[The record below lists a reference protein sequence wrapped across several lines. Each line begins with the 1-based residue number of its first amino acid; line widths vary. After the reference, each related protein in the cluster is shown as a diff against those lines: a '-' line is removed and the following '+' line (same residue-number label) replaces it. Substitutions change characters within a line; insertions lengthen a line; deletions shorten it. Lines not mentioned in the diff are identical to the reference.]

1 MFTVPQGVPP
11 QVQEVPRSVSSL
23 GSVGN
28 THPVYFWQKQ
38 TEAASRQSR
47 KAGNKNSRCL
57 LTNGRC
63 SATTEGKWP
72 NTVWGSQRIRQA
84 WRSAFKKRSRW
95 GVKLR
100 VGQNKTASHTHTHTQ
115 GTWRHV
121 QWDQG
126 VSALVLTTQNISFK
140 WNVSDKDDFLLHVWK
155 DNSTQCLHPF
165 LGTFSEFLR
174 GLVILAWSH
183 QSISPPAARGN
194 ITLIAFFFFICKIR
208 QLHNLL
214 MKIKL
219 GPSILIIDTATV
231 QSSSQD
237 INVNQL
243 QYDFCLAQHSNTNQL
258 LSFDEFRNMFKIWC
272 YFVGSYVGYEE

>member
-1 MFTVPQGVPP
+1 MFTVPP

-38 TEAASRQSR
+38 TEAASRQSRSR

-126 VSALVLTTQNISFK
+126 VSALVLTTQNISFRWERVWQRRFPITCVK
-140 WNVSDKDDFLLHVWK
+140 GQLHAMFASVSRDFLWV
-155 DNSTQCLHPF
+155 
-165 LGTFSEFLR
+165 
-174 GLVILAWSH
+174 LACSCDSHMISSIH
-183 QSISPPAARGN
+183 QSTCCTR
-194 ITLIAFFFFICKIR
+194 
-208 QLHNLL
+208 
-214 MKIKL
+214 
-219 GPSILIIDTATV
+219 
-231 QSSSQD
+231 
-237 INVNQL
+237 
-243 QYDFCLAQHSNTNQL
+243 
-258 LSFDEFRNMFKIWC
+258 
-272 YFVGSYVGYEE
+272 

>member
-47 KAGNKNSRCL
+47 SRKAGNKNSRCL
-57 LTNGRC
+57 LTNGRR

-126 VSALVLTTQNISFK
+126 VSALVLTTQNISFR
-140 WNVSDKDDFLLHVWK
+140 WNMSDKDDFLLHVWK
-155 DNSTQCLHPF
+155 DNSRQCLHLGLSGVSRKSRDF
-165 LGTFSEFLR
+165 LW
-174 GLVILAWSH
+174 VLAWSCDSRMISSIH
-183 QSISPPAARGN
+183 QSTCCTR
-194 ITLIAFFFFICKIR
+194 
-208 QLHNLL
+208 
-214 MKIKL
+214 
-219 GPSILIIDTATV
+219 
-231 QSSSQD
+231 
-237 INVNQL
+237 
-243 QYDFCLAQHSNTNQL
+243 
-258 LSFDEFRNMFKIWC
+258 
-272 YFVGSYVGYEE
+272 